1 MATNSAEWSVW
12 LRQFSAE
19 LIARLDLDQP
29 DAFRH
34 EAVTAA
40 RIASGWLG
48 EEGLD
53 DTGLAGLERRLGVA
67 LPPSYRSFLAASN
80 GFLLPGLIVP
90 RLFAAAEV
98 AWYRDVD
105 PETIATWAEFAEPG
119 SPESQL
125 GECLLISERELVGT
139 AVFLLNPLARHAD
152 GEWEALYLAH
162 WIPGA
167 NRFRSFQDLLEQ
179 ERQQF
184 LNRDDGG

>member
-1 MATNSAEWSVW
+1 VNSREWTVW

-19 LIARLDLDQP
+19 LIERVDLDQP

-40 RIASGWLG
+40 RISTGWLG
-48 EEGLD
+48 EP
-53 DTGLAGLERRLGVA
+53 GLEETELAALETRLGVA

-80 GFLLPGLIVP
+80 GFLFPGLIIP
-90 RLFAAAEV
+90 RLLTGGEV
-98 AWYRDVD
+98 AWYRAVD
-105 PETIATWAEFAEPG
+105 PETVAIWGSTAEPG

-125 GECLLISERELVGT
+125 GDCLAISERELIGT
-139 AVFLLNPLARHAD
+139 AILLLNPLVRDAG

-167 NRFRSFQDLLEQ
+167 NRYRSFQELLEQ
-179 ERQQF
+179 ERQTF
-184 LNRDDGG
+184 LNDDATTSF